1 MLKRFVTAIFAF
13 CFTAMFAFNVPAYAD
28 PPLVTEVTVSH
39 NGDIYRFDVTISHK
53 DTGWEHY
60 ADAWRILDM
69 DGNELGLRDLAHP
82 HEGQQRL
89 TRSLSNIRI
98 PDGVT
103 SVGIQARDTL
113 AGWSPDVKIVKLR

>member
-13 CFTAMFAFNVPAYAD
+13 SFTAMVTFSVPAYAD
-28 PPLVTEVTVSH
+28 PPLVTEVTVSQ
-39 NGDIYRFDVTISHK
+39 NGDVYRFDVTISHK
-53 DTGWEHY
+53 DFGWEHY

-82 HEGQQRL
+82 HDGQQRL
-89 TRSLSNIRI
+89 TRSLSNIQI

-103 SVGIQARDTL
+103 SVGIQARDSLT
-113 AGWSPDVKIVKLR
+113 GWSPDVKIVKLP